1 MFADVVPV
9 KEARSDNIGAKP
21 MAFEKVW
28 ELLLLEIDAKIEN
41 FTKRKIKLS
50 CGSSECTFEL

>member
-1 MFADVVPV
+1 MFADLVLV
-9 KEARSDNIGAKP
+9 KEARSDNSGAML

-28 ELLLLEIDAKIEN
+28 ELLLLEIDAKIGN

-50 CGSSECTFEL
+50 YESSEL

>member
-1 MFADVVPV
+1 MFADFVPV

-21 MAFEKVW
+21 MMAFEKIW

-50 CGSSECTFEL
+50 CESS

>member
-1 MFADVVPV
+1 MFADVVLV
-9 KEARSDNIGAKP
+9 KEARSDNISAKP

-50 CGSSECTFEL
+50 CESSEL

>member
-41 FTKRKIKLS
+41 FTKRKIKF
-50 CGSSECTFEL
+50 SSESSEL